1 MLKNIT
7 VINNTGTV
15 NVKLANV
22 KAHNNTP
29 SNSENGIKYEGNKAI
44 VSSDVI
50 TFKNNDKIYL
60 IKNLTTIGTKSVG
73 SGIFKIPMPTFSPP
87 GKVNYINLI

>member
-29 SNSENGIKYEGNKAI
+29 TNTENGIKFSNNKAV
-44 VSSDVI
+44 VSTDVI
-50 TFKNNDKIYL
+50 TFKNNAKIY
-60 IKNLTTIGTKSVG
+60 IINNEMTFGTKLKG
-73 SGIFKIPMPTFSPP
+73 SGIFKIPVITFSPP